1 LYKLSIKKKNI
12 FQKKV
17 AVTITKS
24 VEQYVKERAV
34 LRMKNVKEVTESTR
48 ERPKRDSLLQTS
60 LLMLG
65 SALFGGIAVAFWNRR
80 TLASMQDPKQQA
92 EIIPITQDDDVIY

>member
-1 LYKLSIKKKNI
+1 
-12 FQKKV
+12 
-17 AVTITKS
+17 
-24 VEQYVKERAV
+24 
-34 LRMKNVKEVTESTR
+34 MKNVEEVAESTR
-48 ERPKRDSLLQTS
+48 ERPKRDGLLQTG

-80 TLASMQDPKQQA
+80 TLASMQDPKQPA